1 MTDSTHFEE
10 ENVIFLRRTK
20 LIACHFKDDKLFKK
34 NVRDFF
40 NKLRKQEVVT

>member
-1 MTDSTHFEE
+1 MFFYFHMTDSTHFEE
-10 ENVIFLRRTK
+10 ENVIFLSRTK

-40 NKLRKQEVVT
+40 